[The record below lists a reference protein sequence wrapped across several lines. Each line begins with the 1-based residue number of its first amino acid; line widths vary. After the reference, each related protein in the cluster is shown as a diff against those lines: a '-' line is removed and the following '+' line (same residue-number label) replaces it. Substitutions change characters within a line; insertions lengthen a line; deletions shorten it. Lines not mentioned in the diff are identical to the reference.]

1 MALFLISNLTILSVI
16 KFPLIIPLSKKLTY
30 WIPAVNIPNLQRI
43 MPSSTLHQLTGG
55 LKYLRDTLFIF
66 KTFHLREEL
75 YVTSPFQ
82 FFF

>member
-1 MALFLISNLTILSVI
+1 
-16 KFPLIIPLSKKLTY
+16 
-30 WIPAVNIPNLQRI
+30 

-82 FFF
+82 FFFWMLDILERFYI